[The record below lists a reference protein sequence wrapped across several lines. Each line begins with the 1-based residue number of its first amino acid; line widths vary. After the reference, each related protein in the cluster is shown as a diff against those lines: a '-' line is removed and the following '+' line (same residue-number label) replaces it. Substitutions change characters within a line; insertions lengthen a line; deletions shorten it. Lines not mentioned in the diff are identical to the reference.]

1 MLIKT
6 VVCACFLTG
15 LQVGGAAQALAQE
28 PAKAAPLQ
36 ADNSVNGATLASNDG
51 APQGLPS
58 VENPAVDPVTAGAT
72 DYPLAGKLTEFKFGQ
87 TLLSLNFKD
96 NKTLSIVGTTGVFK
110 GVVETVNY
118 TAIKIRPMVY
128 MVYWHEPVSK
138 LNVLH
143 IEDFE
148 HNVVYTNV
156 TYPDLKFL
164 HLKGSLRIIG
174 DSK

>member
-1 MLIKT
+1 M
-6 VVCACFLTG
+6 CACFMTG
-15 LQVGGAAQALAQE
+15 LQVGLATQAFAQE
-28 PAKAAPLQ
+28 PAKPSQ
-36 ADNSVNGATLASNDG
+36 IQSDNPVK
-51 APQGLPS
+51 
-58 VENPAVDPVTAGAT
+58 VEDSPAIDPATAGAT

-87 TLLSLNFKD
+87 TLLNLNFKD
-96 NKTLSIVGTTGVFK
+96 NKTLSIVGTSGVFK

-164 HLKGSLRIIG
+164 HLKGSVRIIG